1 MKRIERGLIQ
11 IIIFVIFNWSIIKA
25 QQVEIEYTR
34 IFNWVEVI
42 NKMDFLS
49 QEEKD
54 RNKLVYGNRS
64 NEGSPYILIAN
75 EDGSVYK
82 EKEREGNVGYTWR
95 SDEDIFITYTEENMV
110 TYIRE
115 LLGKRYLIEDQR
127 PQFKWKILNELKEI
141 AGFLCMKAETINH
154 ENGYPVFAWF
164 TNKIPIHGGPEGFS
178 GLPGMI
184 LSLEL
189 NGDDVVIIAKK
200 VQIENEKKPLPLP
213 KKMKGKKIGFYEFS
227 EMKRSFIQK
236 TLAANKYPFW
246 QLRY

>member
-1 MKRIERGLIQ
+1 MKIKKKGLLPM
-11 IIIFVIFNWSIIKA
+11 IIIILFNIAIVKA
-25 QQVEIEYTR
+25 QQVEIEYSR
-34 IFNWVEVI
+34 IFNWVEVM
-42 NKMDFLS
+42 NKMEFLS

-54 RNKLVYGNRS
+54 RNKLVYGNRTS
-64 NEGSPYILIAN
+64 DGSPYLLVAN

-82 EKEREGNVGYTWR
+82 EKERDGNVGYTWR
-95 SDEDIFITYTEENMV
+95 SDEDIFITFNEDNKV
-110 TYIRE
+110 SYIRE
-115 LLGKRYLIEDQR
+115 LLGKQYHIEDQK

-141 AGFLCMKAETINH
+141 SGYLCMKAETINP
-154 ENGYPVFAWF
+154 ENGYPVYAWF

-184 LSLEL
+184 LALEL

-200 VQIENEKKPLPLP
+200 VHIENEKKPLPLP
-213 KKMKGKKIGFYEFS
+213 KKLKGKKLSYQEFAD
-227 EMKRSFIQK
+227 MKREFIQK